1 MNRLT
6 PTTNPALPVRLG
18 AFATLAEGLDYA
30 ARGIT
35 GFNFFSPR
43 GEPLESIPYAE
54 LRERARELATRLA
67 SGFQR
72 LERIALV
79 AETSADF
86 VIAFFA
92 CQYAG
97 LIPLPLPLSMHI
109 GGREAYVRHLRG
121 MLKVSDARLVL
132 APPDLVATL
141 TEASHGTGV
150 TAVVSSAD
158 VAAWPRAR
166 AGLVPLAADE
176 PCCIQYS
183 SGSTSF
189 PRGVVVTQ
197 RAITANARAIAMD
210 GLAVSAGDRGTSW
223 LPFYHDMGLIG
234 YCLTPAL
241 TQISVDYLSTS
252 SFARR
257 PLLWLELI
265 SRYGGTISFSPSY
278 GYDLCIRRAER
289 GGLSKDLD
297 LRQWRVAGVGGE
309 VIRPAILGEFAA
321 RFAPVG
327 FQATAFV
334 PSYGLA
340 EATLAVSF
348 ARLGR
353 GMVVD
358 RVAQEALMECEYHAI
373 PVDQRDPRPAR
384 SFVVCGR
391 PMPGYAVEIRNRLGR
406 ALPERRVGRI
416 CIKGPSLMSGYY
428 RDEAATAK
436 MLLDGGWLDTGDMG
450 YLLDGDL
457 VVTGRSKDLIIVGGR
472 NIWPQDV
479 EWAIEQ
485 VEGVRAGYVA
495 AFAVTDEGGQE
506 HIVVVVGCRS
516 VDAAT
521 RAKLRAAIA
530 AMIRRTAG
538 IDGEV
543 VLARPGTLPYT
554 TSGKLSRAG
563 TKAAYL
569 AGAIPDV
576 AGQPETAASMIAVKA
591 DVAAQGAEQ
600 RRLIGP

>member
-6 PTTNPALPVRLG
+6 PTTNPALSLRLG

-54 LRERARELATRLA
+54 LWERARDLATRLA
-67 SGFQR
+67 GGFQR
-72 LERIALV
+72 RERIALV
-79 AETSADF
+79 AETSVDF

-97 LIPLPLPLSMHI
+97 LIPVPLPLSMHI
-109 GGREAYVRHLRG
+109 GGREAYVRHLHG

-150 TAVVSSAD
+150 TAVVTSAD
-158 VAAWPRAR
+158 FAAWPRCR
-166 AGLVPLAADE
+166 MGLVPLAADE
-176 PCCIQYS
+176 HCFIQYS
-183 SGSTSF
+183 SGSTTF

-197 RAITANARAIAMD
+197 RAITANARAIARD
-210 GLAVSAGDRGTSW
+210 GVAVRAGDRCTSW
-223 LPFYHDMGLIG
+223 LPFYHDMGLVG
-234 YCLTPAL
+234 CCLIPAL
-241 TQISVDYLSTS
+241 TQISVDCLSAS
-252 SFARR
+252 AFARR
-257 PLLWLELI
+257 PLLWLQLI
-265 SRYGGTISFSPSY
+265 SRHGGTISFSPTY
-278 GYDLCIRRAER
+278 GYDLCVRRTAK
-289 GGLSKDLD
+289 GGLSESLD
-297 LRQWRVAGVGGE
+297 LRHWRVAGVGGE
-309 VIRPAILGEFAA
+309 MIRPAILGEFAA

-348 ARLGR
+348 ARMGG
-353 GMVVD
+353 GMVID
-358 RVAQEALMECEYHAI
+358 RVTQEASIECEYHAI
-373 PVDQRDPRPAR
+373 PVDHRDPRPAR

-406 ALPERRVGRI
+406 ALPERCVGRI
-416 CIKGPSLMSGYY
+416 CIKGPSLMSSYY
-428 RDEAATAK
+428 CNEAATTRV
-436 MLLDGGWLDTGDMG
+436 LLDGGWLDTGDMG
-450 YLLDGDL
+450 YLLDGEL
-457 VVTGRSKDLIIVGGR
+457 VVTGRSKDLIIIGAR
-472 NIWPQDV
+472 NIWPEDI

-485 VEGVRAGYVA
+485 VEGVRAGDVA

-506 HIVVVVGCRS
+506 NIVVVVCCRS
-516 VDAAT
+516 VDEAA
-521 RAKLRAAIA
+521 RAKLRTAIA

-538 IDGEV
+538 IESEV
-543 VLARPGTLPYT
+543 VLARPGALPFT

-563 TKAAYL
+563 TRAAYL
-569 AGAIPDV
+569 AGAIRAI
-576 AGQPETAASMIAVKA
+576 AGQLGTAASMTVDKA
-591 DVAAQGAEQ
+591 HVAAQGAEQ
-600 RRLIGP
+600 RRLIGS